1 LARLRVIGP
10 WFIFIGV
17 LCSSTCVTVR
27 SVEMSASSLESASE
41 LISHL

>member
-17 LCSSTCVTVR
+17 LCSSTCVT
-27 SVEMSASSLESASE
+27 A
-41 LISHL
+41 